1 MKILSCN
8 EISAQD
14 NASRYCQDFAQAGEN
29 FIHNLRTR
37 LLLLDTGKIRF
48 PCSVNHGNEKPQSR
62 INSYVVSPICAY
74 TDYCLVEIKRLRKLW
89 ATWPLIILVILIRG
103 WLRTAKI
110 DRLVQINNWLLS
122 TNIYPSDIADLDV
135 KIIRDQLI
143 KSYPDFALVFRS
155 LNQRTNKTL
164 MDKLIEQNFLTVPS
178 RQVYFFDARQGEV
191 SAFQQRHNSKMDF
204 RFLQKMPFEL
214 VEGRDFSEDDFARA
228 EEIYSLLY
236 IEKYCEHNPQYTAV
250 WLMSGQKSGWLRLKG
265 LRNKEGILEGVVGWV
280 ENEEIIT
287 APIVGYNTELDS
299 RLGLYRLLTQ
309 LCFQEA
315 IKGRKLLNFSSGA
328 ASFKRLRG
336 GEAEIEYSLVY
347 IAHLNFLRRAS
358 WKTLAFLSN
367 KIAVPLMK
375 KWKL

>member
-1 MKILSCN
+1 MKILSCD
-8 EISAQD
+8 EISTQD
-14 NASRYCQDFAQAGEN
+14 KASRYCQDYAQAGLH
-29 FIHNLRTR
+29 FIHNLRTK
-37 LLLLDTGKIRF
+37 LLLLDTGKNRF
-48 PCSVNHGNEKPQSR
+48 PCSVNHGNEKPSSA

-74 TDYCLVEIKRLRKLW
+74 TDYCLVEVKRLNKPLM
-89 ATWPLIILVILIRG
+89 TWPLVILVILIRG
-103 WLRTAKI
+103 WLNAAKI

-122 TNIYPSDIADLDV
+122 TNIYPADIAALDV
-135 KIIRDQLI
+135 KIIRDELI
-143 KSYPDFALVFRS
+143 KYYPDFALVFRS
-155 LNQRTNKTL
+155 LNQKTNQAL
-164 MDKLIEQNFLTVPS
+164 IDKLIEQNFLAVPS
-178 RQVYFFDARQGEV
+178 RQIYFFDARQGEA

-204 RFLQKMPFEL
+204 RFLQKMQFEL
-214 VEGRDFSEDDFARA
+214 VEGNDFSEDDFARA
-228 EEIYSLLY
+228 EKLYSLLY
-236 IEKYCEHNPQYTAV
+236 IEKYCQHNPQYTSV
-250 WLMSGQKSGWLRLKG
+250 WLMSGQRSGWLRLKG

-315 IKGRKLLNFSSGA
+315 IKQKKLLNFSSGA

-336 GEAEIEYSLVY
+336 GEAEIEYSLIYV
-347 IAHLNFLRRAS
+347 AQLNFFRRTS

-367 KIAVPLMK
+367 HIAVPLMK

>member
-1 MKILSCN
+1 MKLISCD

-14 NASRYCQDFAQAGEN
+14 NTSRYCQDFVQAGEN

-48 PCSVNHGNEKPQSR
+48 PCSVNHGNEKPPSA

-74 TDYCLVEIKRLRKLW
+74 TDYCLVEIKRLNKPLM
-89 ATWPLIILVILIRG
+89 TWPLVMLVMLVRG
-103 WLRTAKI
+103 WLNAAKI

-122 TNIYPSDIADLDV
+122 TNIYPVDIADLDV

-143 KSYPDFALVFRS
+143 KSHPDFALVFRS

-178 RQVYFFDARQGEV
+178 RQVYFFDARQGEA
-191 SAFQQRHNSKMDF
+191 SAFQQRHNIKMDF

-214 VEGRDFSEDDFARA
+214 VEGKDFSEDDFARA
-228 EEIYSLLY
+228 EKLYSNLY
-236 IEKYCEHNPQYTAV
+236 IEKYCQHNPQYTAV

-265 LRNKEGILEGVVGWV
+265 LRNKEGVLEGVVGWV
-280 ENEEIIT
+280 ENEDILT
-287 APIVGYNTELDS
+287 APIVGYNTTLDS

-315 IKGRKLLNFSSGA
+315 IKRKKLLNFSSGA

-336 GEAEIEYSLVY
+336 GEPEIEYSLVY
-347 IAHLNFLRRAS
+347 IAHLNFFRRAS

-367 KIAVPLMK
+367 EIAVPLMK